1 MKTFSLIAATSSF
14 ALFAF
19 VGLGFAQDQVDIND
33 KSLMKAT
40 SSQSAQP
47 NYVLELF
54 TSQGCSSCP
63 PANKFASNLARSR
76 EDVLVLSY
84 GVTYWD
90 YLGWKDTF
98 GDPAFTQ
105 RQRDYGKSLGAR
117 NVYTPQMV
125 LNGSAHSPRY
135 SNSDV
140 TSMPLPKER
149 PGASLSLTDD
159 GKLRVQADVPSDHN
173 LSLIRY
179 TPGLQ
184 EVAVKRG
191 ENGGRTLK
199 IENVVE
205 EVQRPDWRGQSIL
218 VDSALEADQTYA
230 AIFHKPESV
239 EIVTATILKR

>member
-1 MKTFSLIAATSSF
+1 MKTFSLIAATSSLALLAF
-14 ALFAF
+14 A
-19 VGLGFAQDQVDIND
+19 GLSFAQDQAEP
-33 KSLMKAT
+33 KSQSLIKPAA
-40 SSQSAQP
+40 SQSAQP
-47 NYVLELF
+47 DYVLELF

-63 PANKFASNLARSR
+63 PANKFASELAQSR

-140 TSMPLPKER
+140 TSMPLPKSR
-149 PGASLSLTDD
+149 PEASLSMTSD
-159 GKLRVQADVPSDHN
+159 GKLSVQADVPAN
-173 LSLIRY
+173 YKLSLIRY

-199 IENVVE
+199 IENVVD
-205 EVQRPDWRGQSIL
+205 EVQSSKWDGHPLL
-218 VDSALEADQTYA
+218 VESALEPDQTYA
-230 AIFHKPESV
+230 AIFHEPDSV
-239 EIVTATILKR
+239 EVVTAAILKR

>member
-14 ALFAF
+14 ALLAFA
-19 VGLGFAQDQVDIND
+19 GICFAQNQTGSN
-33 KSLMKAT
+33 AT
-40 SSQSAQP
+40 TFMNAPESQSVQP
-47 NYVLELF
+47 DYVLELF

-63 PANKFASNLARSR
+63 PANKFASDLAQSR
-76 EDVLVLSY
+76 DDALVLSY

-105 RQRDYGKSLGAR
+105 RQRDYGKALGAQ

-135 SNSDV
+135 SKSDV
-140 TSMPLPKER
+140 TSMPLPKAR
-149 PGASLSLTDD
+149 PDASLSLTQT
-159 GKLRVQADVPSDHN
+159 GELQVQADLPASYK
-173 LSLIRY
+173 LSLIRF
-179 TPGLQ
+179 TPGKQ

-199 IENVVE
+199 IENVVD
-205 EVQRPDWRGQSIL
+205 EVQSLNWMGQSIL
-218 VDSALEADQTYA
+218 VESKLEPDQTYA
-230 AIFHKPESV
+230 ILFHEPDSV
-239 EIVTATILKR
+239 KIVTAALLKR